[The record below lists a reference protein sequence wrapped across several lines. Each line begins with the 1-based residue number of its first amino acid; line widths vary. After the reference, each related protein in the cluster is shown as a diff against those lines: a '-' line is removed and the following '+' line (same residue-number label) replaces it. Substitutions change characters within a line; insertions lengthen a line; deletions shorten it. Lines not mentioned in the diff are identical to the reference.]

1 MNELKETYCEPEIE
15 IIRFE
20 STDVITTSGGT
31 QLDPDELPPIIV
43 G

>member
-1 MNELKETYCEPEIE
+1 MNERKETFCEPEIE

-20 STDVITTSGGT
+20 STDVITTSGGGE
-31 QLDPDELPPIIV
+31 LDDDELPPIIM